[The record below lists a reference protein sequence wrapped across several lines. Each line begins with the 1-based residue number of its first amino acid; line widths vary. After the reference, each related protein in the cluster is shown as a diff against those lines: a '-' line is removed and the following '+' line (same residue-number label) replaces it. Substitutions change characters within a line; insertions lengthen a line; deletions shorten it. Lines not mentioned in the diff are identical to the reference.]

1 MNKTVMMLYFC
12 TLAAVFATVP
22 ESYYRQKDDAWFNSP
37 EGQEKTRNVLSWQT
51 PQGTW
56 PKNVDTSKA
65 LYTDD
70 PNKLHGI
77 FDNNATI
84 TEMRFL
90 ARAYNAVKDEKCKQT
105 FIKGLDLIL
114 KAQYPS
120 GGWPQSY
127 PPDDQYH
134 RYITFNDGAM
144 THIMEMLRDILYM
157 QDVYG
162 FVDAGHKKAV
172 KATFD
177 KGLDCIL
184 KCQIKVNGKLTVWCA
199 QHDPVDYSPKPGR
212 SYELTSLSG
221 SESAGIACFLMSLDN
236 PTPPVKEAIESAVKW
251 FATSQVKGI
260 RVIPKDDSRSAV
272 QEPNAPVLWA
282 RFYEIQT
289 NKPIFSDRDGIK
301 KYDFNEVG
309 PGRRRGYA
317 WYGDWGEQVAKDYQK
332 WLKKQKAGSK

>member
-1 MNKTVMMLYFC
+1 MFLIGFT
-12 TLAAVFATVP
+12 TAVFATVP

-37 EGQEKTRNVLSWQT
+37 EGLEKVRNVLSWQT

-56 PKNVDTSKA
+56 PKNVDTSKSA
-65 LYTDD
+65 YTEDTG
-70 PNKLHGI
+70 KLHGI
-77 FDNNATI
+77 FDNGATI
-84 TEMRFL
+84 SEMRFL
-90 ARAYNAVKDEKCKQT
+90 ARAYNAIKDEKCKQA

-144 THIMEMLRDILYM
+144 TRIMEKLRDILYM
-157 QDVYG
+157 QDIYG
-162 FVDAGHKKAV
+162 FVDVQHQKAV
-172 KATFD
+172 NVAFD
-177 KGLDCIL
+177 KGMDCIL
-184 KCQIKVNGKLTVWCA
+184 QCQIKVNGKLTVWCA
-199 QHDPVDYSPKPGR
+199 QHDPVDYSPKEGR
-212 SYELTSLSG
+212 SYELVSLSG
-221 SESAGIACFLMSLDN
+221 SESAGIARFLMSLDN
-236 PTPPVKEAIESAVKW
+236 PTPQMKESIESAVQW
-251 FATSQVKGI
+251 FDASQVKGI
-260 RVIPKDDSRSAV
+260 RVIRKDDSRSAV
-272 QEPNAPVLWA
+272 QDPNAETLWA
-282 RFYEIQT
+282 RFYEIET

-332 WLKKQKAGSK
+332 WLKKQQKKSTQ